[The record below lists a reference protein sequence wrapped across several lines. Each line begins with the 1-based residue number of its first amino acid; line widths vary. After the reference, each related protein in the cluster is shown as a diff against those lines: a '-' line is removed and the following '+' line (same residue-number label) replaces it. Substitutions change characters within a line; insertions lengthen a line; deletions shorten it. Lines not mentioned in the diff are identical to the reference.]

1 MNKWLRRTLKTV
13 GGIAG
18 GMVVLLGGGALL
30 LNTESVQ
37 NKLLKR
43 ATELLR
49 TELNT
54 HVEIDSISVNLF
66 TQKVRLFGIDV
77 EDQQQRKM
85 LAVGK
90 LAVDLNL
97 SKLMTTNQVI
107 IEEAEI
113 DGVKALLLKSSKE
126 EPANYQFLIDAF
138 KKDSTM
144 KKDVDKAERKKLNL
158 DVNDVRLRH
167 IDVKYNDM
175 TFQLEEAGYEDS
187 WIGTRKINVEDLQAT
202 FTRETKKGPV
212 GNTVSVHHLQMEGES
227 LEEEIALTLD
237 GLRYQTDNH
246 QPRKNA
252 NKPKRGFFDLGH
264 LDVTTNMKWT
274 VQLIGKDSL
283 KADLM
288 ECQAKDSITGINLTD
303 LRFSMEANKQTAY
316 ISHLT
321 VQQTNT
327 VLTIPEATIQLPNK
341 KEGRSLSYSANNIT
355 GKALLKDISRTFA
368 PVLKNFNIPLNLSLN
383 LSGTDETMAFRNIK
397 VSTND
402 QKLQLSASGG
412 ITNLKD
418 KYRLAVRFHVNQMTA
433 KSGVKEKIISQ
444 FAVKKFMMK
453 QLHNLGNISYTGDF
467 AVLWKKEEFKGSLQ
481 TAGGPINFQ
490 FALDENTKYV
500 DGSVSTNSFQL
511 GRVMDMKDIG
521 EIVCQA
527 DFRFD
532 ISKPR
537 TAKMRKEK
545 GGKLPIGHISAKVDD
560 SSYKK
565 IHVRNL
571 SVDMKSDGAVATGD
585 ISRRGKHVD
594 LFCSFSFTNTDEM
607 QKMKI
612 ISPSV
617 KLHKLS
623 DEDRQKKEQQKLEK
637 QQQKNVDG
645 EKKGFFKRLFSKKK
659 KTETT

>member
-13 GGIAG
+13 GGIAVG
-18 GMVVLLGGGALL
+18 AVMLLGGGALL
-30 LNTESVQ
+30 LNTEPVQ

-49 TELNT
+49 TEWNT

-66 TQKVRLFGIDV
+66 TQKIRLFGIDV

-85 LAVGK
+85 LAVKK

-97 SKLMTTNQVI
+97 SKLLTTNQVI

-113 DGVKALLLKSSKE
+113 DGVKALLLKPSKE

-138 KKDSTM
+138 KSDST
-144 KKDVDKAERKKLNL
+144 KTKKAERKKLNL

-175 TFQLEEAGYEDS
+175 AFLLEEAGYEES
-187 WIGTRKINVEDLQAT
+187 WIGTRKIDVEDLQAS

-227 LEEEIALTLD
+227 LEEDIALTLD

-246 QPRKNA
+246 QPRKNT
-252 NKPKRGFFDLGH
+252 NKPKRGFFDMGH

-274 VQLIGKDSL
+274 VRLMGKDSL
-283 KADLM
+283 KADLT
-288 ECQAKDSITGINLTD
+288 ECQARDSITGINLTD
-303 LRFSMEANKQTAY
+303 LRFSMEANKQKAR

-341 KEGRSLSYSANNIT
+341 KEGRTLSYSAKNIT

-383 LSGTDETMAFRNIK
+383 LSGTDETLAFRNIK
-397 VSTND
+397 VSTSD

-418 KYRLAVRFHVNQMTA
+418 KQRLAVRFHVNQMTA

-453 QLHNLGNISYTGDF
+453 QLHNLGDISYTGDF

-481 TAGGPINFQ
+481 TADGPINFQ

-545 GGKLPIGHISAKVDD
+545 GGKLPIGQISAKVDD

-607 QKMKI
+607 HKMKI

-623 DEDRQKKEQQKLEK
+623 DEDRQKKEQQKQEK
-637 QQQKNVDG
+637 QQQKNADG